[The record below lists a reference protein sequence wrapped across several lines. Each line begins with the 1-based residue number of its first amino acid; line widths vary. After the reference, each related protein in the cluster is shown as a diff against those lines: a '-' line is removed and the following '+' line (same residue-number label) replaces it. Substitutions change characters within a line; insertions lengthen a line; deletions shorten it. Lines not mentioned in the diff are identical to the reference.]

1 MKQPLPHTSNTSTME
16 RMNTNAQETVGDSV
30 VRGAIYLAAAWEE
43 HTRQEFQAH
52 SVEDAQVDWQGT
64 QYALGESDYYLPDS
78 IQASWASGKYDQGK
92 EGVAAAYEWFLKL
105 PPVVPI
111 LLLWVAGVALLGTGA
126 LVLYWVGRVL
136 AGFI

>member
-1 MKQPLPHTSNTSTME
+1 ME

-64 QYALGESDYYLPDS
+64 RYALGESDYYLPDS